1 MRTPLTEETLMT
13 DEPSDI
19 RDGGCATW
27 RLPNDRTC
35 AATARTYF
43 KAAATALDLPNGVAD
58 DGAVCVS
65 ELATNALQHA
75 GPQAGPA
82 EPAAAP
88 ELWMYARTCPRPQ
101 LVVAVFDARRDRQP
115 ALRPTDPLAEHGNGL
130 RIVAAL
136 SAACGSHPSRSRLCG
151 RPIRGKVTWFAL
163 ELPRP
168 WPFAWPTLSAPQ
180 AARRLQELLIA
191 RGLDGVGRHD
201 GQGVSLVSVRR
212 RVNVWVEPAAYSI
225 SGADGAPIRRPL
237 PDLQDTAEIVIC
249 HHERHGPIGPAGL
262 APRPGP

>member
-1 MRTPLTEETLMT
+1 MS

-19 RDGGCATW
+19 RDGGCAKW
-27 RLPNDRTC
+27 RLPPDRTC

-43 KAAATALDLPNGVAD
+43 KAAATALVLPDVAD

-75 GPQAGPA
+75 GPY
-82 EPAAAP
+82 EPAVAP

-115 ALRPTDPLAEHGNGL
+115 ELRPTDPLAEHGNGL

-136 SAACGSHPSRSRLCG
+136 SAAGGGHPSRSRLCG
-151 RPIRGKVTWFAL
+151 RSIPGKVTWFAL

-168 WPFAWPTLSAPQ
+168 WPSARPTMSAAQ
-180 AARRLQELLIA
+180 AARRLQALLIA
-191 RGLDGVGRHD
+191 RGLDGVVRRD
-201 GQGVSLVSVRR
+201 GNGVSLVSIRNG
-212 RVNVWVEPAAYSI
+212 VNVWVEPAAYSI
-225 SGADGAPIRRPL
+225 SGVDGAPIRRPL
-237 PDLQDTAEIVIC
+237 PDLQDAAEIVVC
-249 HHERHGPIGPAGL
+249 HHERHGPTGPAGL
-262 APRPGP
+262 SLP

>member
-1 MRTPLTEETLMT
+1 MGMRTALIEATLMI

-27 RLPNDRTC
+27 RLPFDRTC

-43 KAAATALDLPNGVAD
+43 KAAATALVLPDGLAD

-75 GPQAGPA
+75 GPAGPA
-82 EPAAAP
+82 TAP

-115 ALRPTDPLAEHGNGL
+115 ALRRTEPLAEHGNGL

-136 SAACGSHPSRSRLCG
+136 SAGCGSHPSRSRLSG
-151 RPIRGKVTWFAL
+151 RPIQGKVTWFAL

-168 WPFAWPTLSAPQ
+168 WPSAPPTMSAPQ
-180 AARRLQELLIA
+180 AARRLQALLIA
-191 RGLDGVGRHD
+191 RGLDGVVRHD
-201 GQGVSLVSVRR
+201 GKGVSLVSVRR

-225 SGADGAPIRRPL
+225 SGADSAPIRRPL
-237 PDLQDTAEIVIC
+237 PDLQDTAEIVVC
-249 HHERHGPIGPAGL
+249 HHERHGPTGSLP
-262 APRPGP
+262 